1 MICSWGGWG
10 LFQEL
15 LSVLRTIAT
24 KHKVNISN
32 IATRW
37 VLDFPYVGAVII
49 GARIGMSEHTSDNV
63 TTLGWSLD
71 DDDRS
76 VIEEV
81 LNRSNRTEM
90 FETMGDCGNE
100 YR

>member
-49 GARIGMSEHTSDNV
+49 GARIGMSEHTSDNA

-71 DDDRS
+71 DDDRL